1 MSERDV
7 ETVTFTIAADGEE
20 ETLTVP
26 RELVRLVGEE
36 DGRLTEAVGD
46 VAMLSLAN
54 QIHHLVHHHEGEVD
68 PRVEAVEQSTM
79 ELFEERFEVSFGEAT
94 GHDH

>member
-54 QIHHLVHHHEGEVD
+54 RIHHHEGEVD